1 MTISIISANFKEKQ
15 FPSLGMGQLNIAVI
29 IKLEPDFSEG
39 NVSYNPDGTLNRAE
53 TKNTL
58 GPHSAIAAHAAFFG
72 RVMYDAKVSIGTMGP
87 PIADVALQQAQ
98 QISDAEELHLYSDRL
113 FAGADTL
120 GTAEVLR
127 VGIQKMQEKMDI
139 VFSGHRASDGET
151 GQTGAQTAW
160 KLGFTFL
167 GNVISYSVDLETR
180 MVRAKRLI
188 SLQGFPNVIEE
199 VEAPLPVFI
208 SIDPN
213 YKSSYD
219 TVSQRLTFQKYQ
231 KEATK
236 RADNYKD
243 YFKIFNAKELGVDET
258 LVGLPGS
265 PTIVYKVE
273 RVPKSTATRSAEVVD
288 GSDPEQI
295 RKVVAKM
302 KEALEAMVIK

>member
-1 MTISIISANFKEKQ
+1 MT
-15 FPSLGMGQLNIAVI
+15 LNVAVI

-58 GPHSAIAAHAAFFG
+58 GPHSAIAAQAAFYAK
-72 RVMYDAKVSIGTMGP
+72 VMYCAKISIGTMGP
-87 PIADVALQQAQ
+87 PIADLALKQAQ
-98 QISDAEELHLYSDRL
+98 EISDAEELHLYSDKI

-127 VGIQKMQEKMDI
+127 VGIGKMQNKMDI

-151 GQTGAQTAW
+151 GQTGPQTAW

-167 GNVISYSVDLETR
+167 GNVISYQVNLENRTI
-180 MVRAKRLI
+180 RAKRLI
-188 SLQGFPNVIEE
+188 SLQGAPNVIEE

-208 SIDPN
+208 SIDPTF
-213 YKSSYD
+213 KSSYD
-219 TVSQRLTFQKYQ
+219 TVSQRLSFQKYQ
-231 KEATK
+231 KEAK
-236 RADNYKD
+236 LRSENFKE
-243 YFKIFNAKELGVDET
+243 FLKIFNADELGVSKS

-273 RVPKSTATRSAEVVD
+273 RVPKSTATRRAEIVD
-288 GSDPEQI
+288 GSNPEHI
-295 RKVVAKM
+295 RTVVSKM

>member
-1 MTISIISANFKEKQ
+1 V
-15 FPSLGMGQLNIAVI
+15 SLNVGVI

-58 GPHSAIAAHAAFFG
+58 GPHSAVAAQAAFYT
-72 RVMYDAKVSIGTMGP
+72 RVMYDAKISIGTMGP
-87 PIADVALQQAQ
+87 PIADLALKQAQ
-98 QISDAEELHLYSDRL
+98 EISDAEELHLYSDKI

-127 VGIQKMQEKMDI
+127 VGIGKMQGKMDI
-139 VFSGHRASDGET
+139 VFAGHRASDGET
-151 GQTGAQTAW
+151 GQTGPQTAW

-167 GNVISYSVDLETR
+167 GNVTSYSVDLESRTI
-180 MVRAKRLI
+180 RAKRLV
-188 SLQGFPNVIEE
+188 SLQGAPDIIEE

-208 SIDPN
+208 SIDPTF
-213 YKSSYD
+213 KSTYD
-219 TVSQRLTFQKYQ
+219 TVSQRLSFQKYQ
-231 KEATK
+231 KEAK
-236 RADNYKD
+236 ERAKNFKE
-243 YFKIFNAKELGVDET
+243 YFKIFNADELGVDKT

-273 RVPKSTATRSAEVVD
+273 RVPKSTATRSAEVID
-288 GSDPEQI
+288 GSDPDQLQ
-295 RKVVAKM
+295 KVVGKM

>member
-1 MTISIISANFKEKQ
+1 MFV
-15 FPSLGMGQLNIAVI
+15 SLNVGVI

-58 GPHSAIAAHAAFFG
+58 GPHSAVAAQAAFYT
-72 RVMYDAKVSIGTMGP
+72 RVMYDAKISIGTMGP
-87 PIADVALQQAQ
+87 PIADLALKQAQ
-98 QISDAEELHLYSDRL
+98 EISDAEELHLYSDKI

-127 VGIQKMQEKMDI
+127 VGIGKMQGKMDI
-139 VFSGHRASDGET
+139 VFAGHRASDGET
-151 GQTGAQTAW
+151 GQTGPQTAW

-167 GNVISYSVDLETR
+167 GNVTSYSVDLKSRTI
-180 MVRAKRLI
+180 RAKRLV
-188 SLQGFPNVIEE
+188 SLQGAPDIIEE

-208 SIDPN
+208 SIDPTF
-213 YKSSYD
+213 KSTYD
-219 TVSQRLTFQKYQ
+219 TVSQRLSFQKYQ
-231 KEATK
+231 KEAK
-236 RADNYKD
+236 ERAKNFKE
-243 YFKIFNAKELGVDET
+243 YFKIFNADELGVDKT

-273 RVPKSTATRSAEVVD
+273 RVPKSTATRSAEVID
-288 GSDPEQI
+288 GSDPDQLQ
-295 RKVVAKM
+295 KVVGKM

>member
-1 MTISIISANFKEKQ
+1 MS
-15 FPSLGMGQLNIAVI
+15 QLNIAVI

-58 GPHSAIAAHAAFFG
+58 GPHSGIAAHAAFFSK
-72 RVMYDAKVSIGTMGP
+72 VMYDAKISIGTMGP
-87 PIADVALQQAQ
+87 PIADLALQQAQ

-127 VGIQKMQEKMDI
+127 VGIGKMKEKMDI

-167 GNVISYSVDLETR
+167 GNVISYKINMETR
-180 MVRAKRLI
+180 MVTAKRLI
-188 SLQGFPNVIEE
+188 SLQGSSNVIEE
-199 VEAPLPVFI
+199 IEAPLPVFI
-208 SIDPN
+208 SIDPT
-213 YKSSYD
+213 YKSNYN
-219 TVSQRLTFQKYQ
+219 TISQRLAFQKYK
-231 KEATK
+231 KEATE
-236 RADNYKD
+236 RANNYKD